1 MRLTPRIAALGY
13 HDLLEPMG
21 DEKYGLLL
29 AIEGGL
35 VLLGFLWYL
44 RWHALMDKQQKL
56 KKPAPLL
63 QALTLR
69 GNKKLGSGPESEL
82 VPVSATKKGRASLTA
97 RQDVGITLAKH
108 ASVTT
113 I

>member
-1 MRLTPRIAALGY
+1 MVQKRSVISPRKTQFRFGFAHPRIAALGY

-69 GNKKLGSGPESEL
+69 GNKKLGRRPQKNTQI
-82 VPVSATKKGRASLTA
+82 VF
-97 RQDVGITLAKH
+97 
-108 ASVTT
+108 
-113 I
+113 